1 MENAGKGEVRGSVPA
16 RRTRDH
22 QNMRSTA
29 RASLFMIMCPQS
41 RSAALAGK
49 GMAFAA
55 AKKAFSSV
63 GRNGGGVS
71 GDRSVSR
78 ARKVQTL
85 NVQHLRLPE
94 SIRDISPRAACESMR
109 SSSLRIALQ
118 NRMTALFQ
126 KGNRGGWKLWRAPE
140 VGEWV

>member
-63 GRNGGGVS
+63 GRNGGGGIRGQVS
-71 GDRSVSR
+71 EPRKEGADLECPTLAI
-78 ARKVQTL
+78 AREHQGYFTT
-85 NVQHLRLPE
+85 R
-94 SIRDISPRAACESMR
+94 CM
-109 SSSLRIALQ
+109 
-118 NRMTALFQ
+118 
-126 KGNRGGWKLWRAPE
+126 
-140 VGEWV
+140 